1 MANSSISPRLCWLKR
16 SEIHS
21 DPELQPRGGK
31 CVVSSRLPNAAKRA
45 STTSRPSSNNGGGR
59 WPAQERERRHVRRVK
74 SQGVCILDYCDRWRQ
89 DTPRRFQMDITT
101 LLIIVLIVLVLTGGF
116 YGRGRWY

>member
-1 MANSSISPRLCWLKR
+1 MRLVLEVAECCKAG
-16 SEIHS
+16 I
-21 DPELQPRGGK
+21 D
-31 CVVSSRLPNAAKRA
+31 
-45 STTSRPSSNNGGGR
+45 TSRPSSNNGGGR
-59 WPAQERERRHVRRVK
+59 WPAQERERERERRHVRRVK
-74 SQGVCILDYCDRWRQ
+74 SRGVCILDYCDRWRQ